1 MRFKSVSVA
10 LDKVCGMGG
19 RELMP
24 LLVLL
29 TLSHVSYRVS
39 GCHSRSGEDTER
51 VYSHQG
57 TEPSF
62 EKEAEAV
69 QDNTVDTGATDQ
81 DDDSKIRETGEI
93 KVCDILLTSIIHTSY
108 VK

>member
-1 MRFKSVSVA
+1 
-10 LDKVCGMGG
+10 
-19 RELMP
+19 MP
-24 LLVLL
+24 LVVLL
-29 TLSHVSYRVS
+29 TLSHVSYHVS

-69 QDNTVDTGATDQ
+69 QDNTVDSGATDQ
-81 DDDSKIRETGEI
+81 DDDNKIRETGEI
-93 KVCDILLTSIIHTSY
+93 KVCVTSTWSIIQY
-108 VK
+108 E